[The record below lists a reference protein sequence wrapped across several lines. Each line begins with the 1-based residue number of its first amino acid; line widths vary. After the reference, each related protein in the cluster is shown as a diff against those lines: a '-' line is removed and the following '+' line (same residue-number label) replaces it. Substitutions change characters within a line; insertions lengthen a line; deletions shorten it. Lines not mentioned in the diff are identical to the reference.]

1 MSHCDIKKV
10 LLQEKKWAI
19 KEASKQNE
27 KKKMEK
33 KPKYTMKSYVT
44 ENKVLV

>member
-10 LLQEKKWAI
+10 LLQGKKWAI

-27 KKKMEK
+27 KKNGK
-33 KPKYTMKSYVT
+33 KNKYTMKIYVI
-44 ENKVLV
+44 ENKLLV